1 MRPIIIIF
9 VFLISLMASSFLSAS
24 NKDLYQKLDVFGDV
38 FDIIKK
44 NYVEDVNDK
53 EVIEYAINGMLQ
65 SLDPHSGYMNTEI
78 YVEMQE
84 ETRGEFGGL
93 GIEVTMENGYVKV
106 ISPIDDTPAAKA
118 GIRPGDY
125 ITHIDDTGVLGLSLQ
140 DAVEMLRGPVG
151 SNIIITIVRIGEED
165 PINVEIKRAI
175 ITVRAVR
182 FNREGD
188 VGYIRLI
195 SFSEQADKGIKNAVQ
210 SLTNEIGESNLV
222 GFILDLRSNPG
233 GLLDQSAKVTD
244 NFLDTGEIVSIKGR
258 NKKDISRFSAS
269 RGDITDGKPI
279 IVLINQ
285 GSASASEIV
294 AGALQDHKRA
304 IILGEQSYGKGSVQT
319 IFPLKDSSA
328 IKMTTALYFTPSGDS
343 IHEIGITPDIEVEF
357 IYDDESEEEAKD
369 NQLEYALNL
378 LSNEIEKD

>member
-1 MRPIIIIF
+1 MRPITIIF
-9 VFLISLMASSFLSAS
+9 VFLISLIASSFLSAS

-182 FNREGD
+182 FNSEGN

-269 RGDITDGKPI
+269 RGDITDGKPM

-357 IYDDESEEEAKD
+357 IYEDESQEEAKD

>member
-9 VFLISLMASSFLSAS
+9 VFLISLIASSFLSAS

-165 PINVEIKRAI
+165 PIDVEIKRAI

-222 GFILDLRSNPG
+222 GFIIDLRSNPG

-328 IKMTTALYFTPSGDS
+328 IKMTTAIYFTPSGDS

-357 IYDDESEEEAKD
+357 IYEDENQEEAQD

>member
-1 MRPIIIIF
+1 MRPITVIF
-9 VFLISLMASSFLSAS
+9 VFLISLIASTFLSAS

-182 FNREGD
+182 FNREGN

-357 IYDDESEEEAKD
+357 IYEDESQEEAKD

-378 LSNEIEKD
+378 LSNETEKD

>member
-1 MRPIIIIF
+1 MRPITIIF
-9 VFLISLMASSFLSAS
+9 VFLISLIASSFLSAS

-84 ETRGEFGGL
+84 ETKGEFGGL

-357 IYDDESEEEAKD
+357 IYEDESQEEAKD

>member
-1 MRPIIIIF
+1 MRPIIIIS
-9 VFLISLMASSFLSAS
+9 VFLISLIASSFLSAS

-53 EVIEYAINGMLQ
+53 KVIEYAINGMLQ

-78 YVEMQE
+78 FIEMQE

-165 PINVEIKRAI
+165 PIDLEIKRAI

-195 SFSEQADKGIKNAVQ
+195 SFSEQANKGIKNAVQ
-210 SLTNEIGESNLV
+210 SLKNEIGESSLV

-233 GLLDQSAKVTD
+233 GLLDQSAKVAD

-343 IHEIGITPDIEVEF
+343 IHEIGITPDIEVDF
-357 IYDDESEEEAKD
+357 IYEDENQEEVKD
-369 NQLEYALNL
+369 TQLEYALNL
-378 LSNEIEKD
+378 LSNEIKKD

>member
-1 MRPIIIIF
+1 MRPITIIF
-9 VFLISLMASSFLSAS
+9 VFLISLIASSFLSAS

-53 EVIEYAINGMLQ
+53 DVIEYAINGMLQ

-151 SNIIITIVRIGEED
+151 SDIIITIVRIGEED
-165 PINVEIKRAI
+165 PIEVEIKRAI

-182 FNREGD
+182 FNREGN

-357 IYDDESEEEAKD
+357 IYEDESQEEAKD

>member
-1 MRPIIIIF
+1 MRPITIIF
-9 VFLISLMASSFLSAS
+9 VFLISLIASSFLSAS

-165 PINVEIKRAI
+165 PIDVEIKRAI

-182 FNREGD
+182 FNREGN

-357 IYDDESEEEAKD
+357 IYEDESQEEAKD

>member
-1 MRPIIIIF
+1 MRPITIIF
-9 VFLISLMASSFLSAS
+9 VFLISLIASSFLSAG

-118 GIRPGDY
+118 GVRPGDY

-140 DAVEMLRGPVG
+140 DAVEMLRGPVD
-151 SNIIITIVRIGEED
+151 SNITITIVRIGEED
-165 PINVEIKRAI
+165 PIDVEIKRAI

-222 GFILDLRSNPG
+222 GFIIDLRSNPG

-357 IYDDESEEEAKD
+357 IYEDESQEEAKD

>member
-1 MRPIIIIF
+1 M
-9 VFLISLMASSFLSAS
+9 
-24 NKDLYQKLDVFGDV
+24 
-38 FDIIKK
+38 
-44 NYVEDVNDK
+44 
-53 EVIEYAINGMLQ
+53 
-65 SLDPHSGYMNTEI
+65 
-78 YVEMQE
+78 
-84 ETRGEFGGL
+84 
-93 GIEVTMENGYVKV
+93 
-106 ISPIDDTPAAKA
+106 
-118 GIRPGDY
+118 
-125 ITHIDDTGVLGLSLQ
+125 GLSLQ

-182 FNREGD
+182 FNREGN

-269 RGDITDGKPI
+269 RGDITDGKPM

-357 IYDDESEEEAKD
+357 IYEDESQEEAKD

>member
-1 MRPIIIIF
+1 MRPITVIF
-9 VFLISLMASSFLSAS
+9 VFLISLIASTFLSAS

-84 ETRGEFGGL
+84 ETKGEFGGL

-165 PINVEIKRAI
+165 PIDVEIKRAI

-222 GFILDLRSNPG
+222 GFIIDLRSNPG

-357 IYDDESEEEAKD
+357 IYEDENQEEAKD

-378 LSNEIEKD
+378 LSNKIEKD

>member
-1 MRPIIIIF
+1 
-9 VFLISLMASSFLSAS
+9 
-24 NKDLYQKLDVFGDV
+24 
-38 FDIIKK
+38 
-44 NYVEDVNDK
+44 
-53 EVIEYAINGMLQ
+53 MLQ

-165 PINVEIKRAI
+165 PIDVEIKRAI

-195 SFSEQADKGIKNAVQ
+195 SFSEQADKGIKDAVQ

-294 AGALQDHKRA
+294 AGALQDHK
-304 IILGEQSYGKGSVQT
+304 LS
-319 IFPLKDSSA
+319 L
-328 IKMTTALYFTPSGDS
+328 
-343 IHEIGITPDIEVEF
+343 IHI
-357 IYDDESEEEAKD
+357 
-369 NQLEYALNL
+369 
-378 LSNEIEKD
+378 

>member
-9 VFLISLMASSFLSAS
+9 VFILSLIASSFLSAS

-78 YVEMQE
+78 YTEMQA

-106 ISPIDDTPAAKA
+106 ISPIDDTPAAQA

-125 ITHIDDTGVLGLSLQ
+125 ITHIDDKRVLGLSLQ

-151 SNIIITIVRIGEED
+151 SNVIITVVRIGEED
-165 PINVEIKRAI
+165 PIEVEIKRAI

-182 FNREGD
+182 FNREGN

-195 SFSEQADKGIKNAVQ
+195 SFSEQADKGIKNAVR
-210 SLTNEIGESNLV
+210 SLANEIGEPNLV

-233 GLLDQSAKVTD
+233 GLLDQSAKVAD

-269 RGDITDGKPI
+269 RGDLANGKPI

-304 IILGEQSYGKGSVQT
+304 IIIGEQSYGKGSVQT

-343 IHEIGITPDIEVEF
+343 IHEIGIAPDIEVEF
-357 IYDDESEEEAKD
+357 IYDDEDQDEVKD

-378 LSNEIEKD
+378 LSKEIIKD

>member
-1 MRPIIIIF
+1 MRPITIII
-9 VFLISLMASSFLSAS
+9 VFLVSLIASSFLSAS

-151 SNIIITIVRIGEED
+151 SDIIITIVRIGEED
-165 PINVEIKRAI
+165 PIDVEIKRAI

-222 GFILDLRSNPG
+222 GFVLDLRSNPG

-357 IYDDESEEEAKD
+357 IYEDENQEEAKD

-378 LSNEIEKD
+378 LSNQIEKD

>member
-1 MRPIIIIF
+1 MRPITIIF
-9 VFLISLMASSFLSAS
+9 VFLISLIASSFLSAS

-182 FNREGD
+182 FNREGN

-357 IYDDESEEEAKD
+357 IYEDENQEEAKD

>member
-1 MRPIIIIF
+1 MRPITIIF
-9 VFLISLMASSFLSAS
+9 VFLISLIASSFLSAS

-182 FNREGD
+182 FNREGN

-304 IILGEQSYGKGSVQT
+304 IIIGEQSYGKGSVQT

-357 IYDDESEEEAKD
+357 IYEDESQEEAKD

>member
-1 MRPIIIIF
+1 MRPITIIF
-9 VFLISLMASSFLSAS
+9 VFLISLIASSFLSAS
-24 NKDLYQKLDVFGDV
+24 NKDLYEKLDVFGDV

-182 FNREGD
+182 FNREGN

-269 RGDITDGKPI
+269 RGDITDGKPM

-357 IYDDESEEEAKD
+357 IYEDESQEEAKD

>member
-1 MRPIIIIF
+1 MRPITIIF
-9 VFLISLMASSFLSAS
+9 VFLISLIASSFLSAS

-53 EVIEYAINGMLQ
+53 DVIEYAINGMLQ

-165 PINVEIKRAI
+165 PIDVEIKRAI

-233 GLLDQSAKVTD
+233 GLLYQSAKVTD

-357 IYDDESEEEAKD
+357 IYEDENQEEAKD

-378 LSNEIEKD
+378 LSNQIEKD

>member
-1 MRPIIIIF
+1 MRPITIIF
-9 VFLISLMASSFLSAS
+9 VFLISLIASSFLSAS

-182 FNREGD
+182 FNREGN

-269 RGDITDGKPI
+269 RGDITDGKPM

-357 IYDDESEEEAKD
+357 IYEDESQEEAKD

>member
-1 MRPIIIIF
+1 MRPIIIIS
-9 VFLISLMASSFLSAS
+9 VFLISLIASSFLSAS

-53 EVIEYAINGMLQ
+53 KVIEYAINGMLQ

-125 ITHIDDTGVLGLSLQ
+125 ITHIDDTNVLGLSLQ

-165 PINVEIKRAI
+165 PIDVEIKRAI
-175 ITVRAVR
+175 ITVKAVR
-182 FNREGD
+182 FNREDD

-195 SFSEQADKGIKNAVQ
+195 SFSEQANKGIKNAVQ

-357 IYDDESEEEAKD
+357 IYEDENQEEVKD

>member
-1 MRPIIIIF
+1 MRSITIIF
-9 VFLISLMASSFLSAS
+9 VFLISLIASSFLSAS

-165 PINVEIKRAI
+165 PIDVEIKRAI

-357 IYDDESEEEAKD
+357 IYEDENQEEAKD

>member
-1 MRPIIIIF
+1 MRPITIIF
-9 VFLISLMASSFLSAS
+9 VFLISLIASSFLSAS

-182 FNREGD
+182 FNREGN

-269 RGDITDGKPI
+269 RGDITDGKPM

-357 IYDDESEEEAKD
+357 IYEDEDQEEAKD

>member
-1 MRPIIIIF
+1 MRPVTIIF
-9 VFLISLMASSFLSAS
+9 VFLISLIASSFLSAS

-165 PINVEIKRAI
+165 PIDVEIKRAI

-182 FNREGD
+182 FNREGN

-269 RGDITDGKPI
+269 RGDITDGKPM

-357 IYDDESEEEAKD
+357 IYEDESQEEAKD

>member
-1 MRPIIIIF
+1 MRPITIIF
-9 VFLISLMASSFLSAS
+9 VFLISLIASSFLSAS

-269 RGDITDGKPI
+269 RGDITDGKPM

-328 IKMTTALYFTPSGDS
+328 IKMTTALYCTPAGDS

-357 IYDDESEEEAKD
+357 IYEDESQEEAKD

>member
-1 MRPIIIIF
+1 MRPITIIF
-9 VFLISLMASSFLSAS
+9 VFLISLIASSFLSAS

-357 IYDDESEEEAKD
+357 IYEDENQEEAKD

>member
-1 MRPIIIIF
+1 MRPITIIF
-9 VFLISLMASSFLSAS
+9 VFLISLIASSFLSAS

-165 PINVEIKRAI
+165 PIDVEIKRAI

-357 IYDDESEEEAKD
+357 IYEDENQEEVKD

>member
-1 MRPIIIIF
+1 MRPITITF
-9 VFLISLMASSFLSAS
+9 VFLISLIASSFLSAS

-182 FNREGD
+182 FNREGN

-357 IYDDESEEEAKD
+357 IYEDESQEEAKD

>member
-1 MRPIIIIF
+1 MRPITIIF
-9 VFLISLMASSFLSAS
+9 VFLISLIASSFLSAS

-357 IYDDESEEEAKD
+357 IYEDESQEEAKD

>member
-1 MRPIIIIF
+1 MRPITIIF
-9 VFLISLMASSFLSAS
+9 VFLISLIASSFLSAS

-140 DAVEMLRGPVG
+140 DAVEMLRL
-151 SNIIITIVRIGEED
+151 S
-165 PINVEIKRAI
+165 
-175 ITVRAVR
+175 
-182 FNREGD
+182 
-188 VGYIRLI
+188 LI
-195 SFSEQADKGIKNAVQ
+195 HI
-210 SLTNEIGESNLV
+210 
-222 GFILDLRSNPG
+222 
-233 GLLDQSAKVTD
+233 
-244 NFLDTGEIVSIKGR
+244 
-258 NKKDISRFSAS
+258 
-269 RGDITDGKPI
+269 
-279 IVLINQ
+279 
-285 GSASASEIV
+285 
-294 AGALQDHKRA
+294 
-304 IILGEQSYGKGSVQT
+304 
-319 IFPLKDSSA
+319 
-328 IKMTTALYFTPSGDS
+328 
-343 IHEIGITPDIEVEF
+343 
-357 IYDDESEEEAKD
+357 
-369 NQLEYALNL
+369 
-378 LSNEIEKD
+378 

>member
-1 MRPIIIIF
+1 MRPITIIF
-9 VFLISLMASSFLSAS
+9 VFLISLIASSFLSAS

-182 FNREGD
+182 FNREGN

-269 RGDITDGKPI
+269 RGDITDGKPM

-357 IYDDESEEEAKD
+357 IYEDENQEEAKD
-369 NQLEYALNL
+369 SQLEYALNL
-378 LSNEIEKD
+378 LSNEIE

>member
-1 MRPIIIIF
+1 MRPITIIL
-9 VFLISLMASSFLSAS
+9 VFLTSLIASSFLSAS

-151 SNIIITIVRIGEED
+151 SDIIITIVRIGEED
-165 PINVEIKRAI
+165 PIEVGIKRAI

-210 SLTNEIGESNLV
+210 NLTNEIGESNLV

-279 IVLINQ
+279 IILINQ

-343 IHEIGITPDIEVEF
+343 IHEIGITPDIEVKF
-357 IYDDESEEEAKD
+357 IYEDENQEETKD